1 MLNPPRSLPVRGRTV
16 PAATG
21 LLLVLEDRLE
31 GHDTFLT
38 GTLTLDGHDI
48 PVRITTLDDS
58 TTLQPTQPLPVR
70 ISGQW
75 SATLNLR
82 HGQRPR
88 EIPDDLRAAAH
99 AAGRDLDALDDAELR
114 YALTFLGEA
123 TTPVIRTDRLTAIVT
138 GLPTLE
144 GDPE

>member
-1 MLNPPRSLPVRGRTV
+1 MLNTPRALPVRGCTV

-21 LLLVLEDRLE
+21 PLLLLEDRLE

-38 GTLTLDGHDI
+38 GTLTLDGLDI
-48 PVRITTLDDS
+48 PVRITTLDNS
-58 TTLQPTQPLPVR
+58 TTLQPTQPLPDDLPE
-70 ISGQW
+70 QW
-75 SATLNLR
+75 SAMLHLR

-88 EIPDDLRAAAH
+88 EIPDDLRATAH

-123 TTPVIRTDRLTAIVT
+123 TTPAIRTDRLTAIVT
-138 GLPTLE
+138 GLPNLE
-144 GDPE
+144 GDTE

>member
-1 MLNPPRSLPVRGRTV
+1 MLNPPRALPVHGRTV

-21 LLLVLEDRLE
+21 PLLVMEDRLE

-38 GTLTLDGHDI
+38 GSLHLNGHDI
-48 PVRITTLDDS
+48 PVRITTLDDI
-58 TTLQPTQPLPVR
+58 TTLQPTQPLPGTLPER
-70 ISGQW
+70 W
-75 SATLNLR
+75 SATLHLR

-99 AAGRDLDALDDAELR
+99 TAGRDLDALDDAELR

-123 TTPVIRTDRLTAIVT
+123 TTPAIRTDRLTAIVT
-138 GLPTLE
+138 GLPNRE

>member
-1 MLNPPRSLPVRGRTV
+1 MLDS
-16 PAATG
+16 
-21 LLLVLEDRLE
+21 RLE

-38 GTLTLDGHDI
+38 GSLTLHGHDI

-58 TTLQPTQPLPVR
+58 TTLQPTQPLPANLPEK
-70 ISGQW
+70 W
-75 SATLNLR
+75 LALLHLR

-88 EIPDDLRAAAH
+88 DVPDDLRAAAST
-99 AAGRDLDALDDAELR
+99 AGRDLDALDEAELR

-123 TTPVIRTDRLTAIVT
+123 TTAAIRTERLAAIVT

>member
-1 MLNPPRSLPVRGRTV
+1 MLNPPRAPPVRGRTV
-16 PAATG
+16 RAATG
-21 LLLVLEDRLE
+21 PLLLLEERLE

-38 GTLTLDGHDI
+38 GTLTLDGLDV
-48 PVRITTLDDS
+48 PVRITTLDAS
-58 TTLQPTQPLPVR
+58 TTLQPTQPLPDDLPE
-70 ISGQW
+70 QW
-75 SATLNLR
+75 SATLHLR
-82 HGQRPR
+82 HGQRPH
-88 EIPDDLRAAAH
+88 EIPDDLRTTAH

-123 TTPVIRTDRLTAIVT
+123 TTPAIRTDRLTAIVT

>member
-1 MLNPPRSLPVRGRTV
+1 MLNSPRALRVQGRTV

-21 LLLVLEDRLE
+21 PLLVLDARLE

-38 GTLTLDGHDI
+38 GTLTLHGHDI

-58 TTLQPTQPLPVR
+58 TTLQPNQPLPDNLPE
-70 ISGQW
+70 QW
-75 SATLNLR
+75 SAALHLR

-88 EIPDDLRAAAH
+88 DVPDDLRAAAH
-99 AAGRDLDALDDAELR
+99 ATGRDLDALDDAELR

-123 TTPVIRTDRLTAIVT
+123 TTDAIRTERLAAIVT

-144 GDPE
+144 GEPE

>member
-1 MLNPPRSLPVRGRTV
+1 MLSPPRSLPVRGRTV
-16 PAATG
+16 PATTG
-21 LLLVLEDRLE
+21 PLLVLEDRLE

-38 GTLTLDGHDI
+38 GTLTLSGRDI

-58 TTLQPTQPLPVR
+58 TTLQPTQPLSEDLPD
-70 ISGQW
+70 QW
-75 SATLNLR
+75 SATLHLR

-88 EIPDDLRAAAH
+88 DIPDDLRAAAH
-99 AAGRDLDALDDAELR
+99 AASRNLDALDDAELR

-123 TTPVIRTDRLTAIVT
+123 TTDAIRTDRLIAIIT

>member
-21 LLLVLEDRLE
+21 TLLVLEARLE
-31 GHDTFLT
+31 GHDTFLS
-38 GTLTLDGHDI
+38 GTLDVDGHDI

-58 TTLQPTQPLPVR
+58 TTLQPTQPLPDSFPEHWR
-70 ISGQW
+70 
-75 SATLNLR
+75 ATLHLR

-88 EIPDDLRAAAH
+88 DIPDDLRAAART
-99 AAGRDLDALDDAELR
+99 AGRDLDALDDAELR

-123 TTPVIRTDRLTAIVT
+123 TTLDIRTDRLTAIVT

>member
-1 MLNPPRSLPVRGRTV
+1 MLTPLRALPVRGRTV

-21 LLLVLEDRLE
+21 PLLVLDARLE
-31 GHDTFLT
+31 GRDTFLT

-58 TTLQPTQPLPVR
+58 TTLQPTQPLPDDLPD
-70 ISGQW
+70 QW
-75 SATLNLR
+75 SATLHLR

-88 EIPDDLRAAAH
+88 DIPDDLRAAAH
-99 AAGRDLDALDDAELR
+99 AASRELDALDDAELR

-123 TTPVIRTDRLTAIVT
+123 TTPAIRTDRLTAIVT
-138 GLPTLE
+138 GLPSLE
-144 GDPE
+144 GDSE